1 MTFHLMRPEWLWC
14 LVPAALLALYL
25 WRQRDRSGSWRDV
38 IAPEL
43 LPHLLG
49 RTDGASGRNWVP
61 LILLGW
67 VLACVAASG
76 PSWKKIPQ
84 PLHQKED
91 ALILVLDLSYSMK
104 SSDLAP
110 SRLDRA
116 RQKLLDLLAQRREGQ
131 TGLIAYAGDAH
142 IVTPLTDDVPTIAN
156 LLPALDPDMMP
167 LPGSEPAAA
176 MEQAVELLHSAG
188 VRRGRALLVTDGI
201 AEDDRRALENVIR
214 GSGLQL
220 AILGVGT
227 PTGAPIP
234 LPNGGFLKDS
244 SGAIVMPGLEEQ
256 PLRDLAA
263 TTGGRYQRIQIDN
276 SDLDDLLA
284 ESPFPER
291 DATVALERTTDTWYD
306 QGHLFILPLLLLVLA
321 LFRRGWVFCLLPL
334 LLAQPQP
341 AAAFEW
347 QDLWLTP
354 DQRGRQALQ
363 RDDPATAAD
372 LFENRDWAGTAAYRS
387 GDYEGALDHFRHSE
401 SADGWYNRGNALA
414 RSGRLDE
421 AIEAYRESLAL
432 EPGRD
437 DARENLALLE
447 QLKQQQEQEQQQ
459 SGGGQ
464 QSEQSGEQDQQ
475 QGQQN
480 QQQGNEAQQ
489 SEQAEQQ
496 DQQQGQ
502 RNQQGGQQSPRQG
515 EQNRQEGQQ
524 NPQQRGEEPQG
535 SRQQPG
541 EQGEQAEPSGQSS
554 AQPAE
559 EQDATGQDQEQP
571 AGDQQQAN
579 RQPQARPPGDET
591 APEDEARQAAASA
604 QVDPE
609 QQERDQAVQ
618 QWLRRVPDDPS
629 GLLREKFRYES
640 RQRQRQGRGRDDE
653 TIW

>member
-49 RTDGASGRNWVP
+49 RTDGEGGRNWVP

-91 ALILVLDLSYSMK
+91 ALVLVLDLSYSMK
-104 SSDLAP
+104 SADLAP

-244 SGAIVMPGLEEQ
+244 SGAIVMPGLQEQ
-256 PLRDLAA
+256 PLRELAA

-354 DQRGRQALQ
+354 DQQGRQALQ
-363 RDDPATAAD
+363 RDDPAAAAD

-401 SADGWYNRGNALA
+401 SADAWYNRGNALA

-447 QLKQQQEQEQQQ
+447 QLKQQQDQEQQQ
-459 SGGGQ
+459 SNGGQ
-464 QSEQSGEQDQQ
+464 QSEQDQQ

-480 QQQGNEAQQ
+480 QQQGNEGQRSEQAGQQGQQNQQQGNENQQ
-489 SEQAEQQ
+489 SEQA
-496 DQQQGQ
+496 
-502 RNQQGGQQSPRQG
+502 GQQEQPQG
-515 EQNRQEGQQ
+515 EQGSR
-524 NPQQRGEEPQG
+524 G
-535 SRQQPG
+535 SRQQTG
-541 EQGEQAEPSGQSS
+541 DREQQTDPSGQSP
-554 AQPAE
+554 AQAQ
-559 EQDATGQDQEQP
+559 QDRDAAGENPEQP
-571 AGDQQQAN
+571 PGDPQQAN
-579 RQPQARPPGDET
+579 RQPQARQPGDES
-591 APEDEARQAAASA
+591 APEGEARQAAASA
-604 QVDPE
+604 QADPE
-609 QQERDQAVQ
+609 QQEREQAVQ

-640 RQRQRQGRGRDDE
+640 RQRQQQGRGRDDE

>member
-1 MTFHLMRPEWLWC
+1 MAFHLMRPEWLWC
-14 LVPAALLALYL
+14 LVPAALLALFL

-43 LPHLLG
+43 LPHLVG
-49 RTDGASGRNWVP
+49 QSDGERGRNWVS

-67 VLACVAASG
+67 VLASVAASG

-91 ALILVLDLSYSMK
+91 ALVLVLDLSYSMK
-104 SSDLAP
+104 SADLAP

-116 RQKLLDLLAQRREGQ
+116 RQKLLDLLSQRREGQ

-156 LLPALDPDMMP
+156 LLPALDPAMMP

-176 MEQAVELLHSAG
+176 VEQAVELLHSAG
-188 VRRGRALLVTDGI
+188 IRRGRALLVTDGI
-201 AEDDRRALENVIR
+201 SEDDRRGLENVIR

-220 AILGVGT
+220 TILGVGT
-227 PTGAPIP
+227 TTGAPIP

-244 SGAIVMPGLEEQ
+244 AGGIVMPGLEEQ
-256 PLRDLAA
+256 PLRELAA
-263 TTGGRYQRIQIDN
+263 ATGGRYQRMQIDN
-276 SDLDDLLA
+276 SDLDYLLA
-284 ESPFPER
+284 DSPFPDR
-291 DATVALERTTDTWYD
+291 DSTVALERTTDTWYD
-306 QGHLFILPLLLLVLA
+306 QGHFFILPLLLLVLA
-321 LFRRGWVFCLLPL
+321 LFRRGWVLCLLPL
-334 LLAQPQP
+334 LLAKPPP

-347 QDLWLTP
+347 QDLWLTR
-354 DQRGRQALQ
+354 DQQGRQALQ
-363 RDDPATAAD
+363 RDDPAAAAD

-387 GDYEGALDHFRHSE
+387 GDYEGALDQFRHSE
-401 SADGWYNRGNALA
+401 TADGWYNRGNALA

-437 DARENLALLE
+437 DAQDNIALLE
-447 QLKQQQEQEQQQ
+447 QLKQQQQQQ
-459 SGGGQ
+459 Q
-464 QSEQSGEQDQQ
+464 QQGNDGEESKQPAQQDQQ

-480 QQQGNEAQQ
+480 QQ
-489 SEQAEQQ
+489 
-496 DQQQGQ
+496 
-502 RNQQGGQQSPRQG
+502 GGQQNQQQG

-524 NPQQRGEEPQG
+524 SPQQRGEEPQG

-541 EQGEQAEPSGQSS
+541 EQGEQAEPSGQSPS
-554 AQPAE
+554 QPPE
-559 EQDATGQDQEQP
+559 EQDATGQAPEQP
-571 AGDQQQAN
+571 AGDPQQAN
-579 RQPQARPPGDET
+579 RQPQARQPGDDT
-591 APEDEARQAAASA
+591 AQEGEVQQGVSPAQA
-604 QVDPE
+604 DPE
-609 QQERDQAVQ
+609 QQEREQAMQ

-640 RQRQRQGRGRDDE
+640 RQRQQQGRERDDE
-653 TIW
+653 NIW